1 MGDTPTRDAVVPR
14 LRGRFGHELTY
25 VASAPSTQR
34 LLGADAPEGAVAVAD
49 EQTEGR
55 GRLGRRWDAPPATS
69 LLCSIQLRPSLDA
82 SRYPELTI
90 GGAEACR
97 DAIRAVA
104 GLETELKEPNDVL
117 VGGRKVAGV
126 LGEASD
132 GRVVLGLGINVNMA
146 TEELPTDLR
155 MPATSLLIETGAR
168 VDRRELLAEL
178 LATLERRYDAWLA
191 T

>member
-1 MGDTPTRDAVVPR
+1 MDDTPTRDAVVPR

-25 VASAPSTQR
+25 VASTPSTQR
-34 LLGADAPEGAVAVAD
+34 LLDADSPEGAVAVAD

-55 GRLGRRWDAPPATS
+55 GRLGRRWEAPAGTS
-69 LLCSIQLRPSLDA
+69 LLCSVQLRPSLDA

-90 GGAEACR
+90 VGAEACR

-104 GLETELKEPNDVL
+104 GLDTALKEPNDVL
-117 VGGRKVAGV
+117 VGDRKVAGV

-132 GRVVLGLGINVNMA
+132 ARVVLGIGVNVNLTSEA
-146 TEELPTDLR
+146 LPTNLR
-155 MPATSLLIETGAR
+155 RPATSLLIERGAP
-168 VDRRELLAEL
+168 VDRRELLVDL
-178 LATLERRYDAWLA
+178 LAALERRYDAWLA